1 MKALGHCPLKI
12 MHGKVDV
19 AIKATKNMQ
28 NARDI
33 TNSFPIRFQRLYN
46 TTILMYRIYQ
56 IGIQILV
63 LLCTCINNIK
73 LGTFIKVSRIYI
85 FLYLYCDKMIALL
98 YFSPQN
104 IGLLT

>member
-1 MKALGHCPLKI
+1 
-12 MHGKVDV
+12 
-19 AIKATKNMQ
+19 MQ
-28 NARDI
+28 SARDI

-63 LLCTCINNIK
+63 LLCTCINNIN

-104 IGLLT
+104 IGL